1 MIWIESSLRRLKDS
15 VNHFVVPAIALR
27 NVRAIE
33 AQIEFRRQ
41 ALREIEVIRCQLRP
55 LMRRK
60 ITGLHR
66 RRPNRRRR
74 R

>member
-15 VNHFVVPAIALR
+15 VNHFVIPAIALR
-27 NVRAIE
+27 NVRVLE
-33 AQIEFRRQ
+33 AQIEFRRR

-55 LMRRK
+55 FMRRE
-60 ITGLHR
+60 IPGLHR

-74 R
+74 